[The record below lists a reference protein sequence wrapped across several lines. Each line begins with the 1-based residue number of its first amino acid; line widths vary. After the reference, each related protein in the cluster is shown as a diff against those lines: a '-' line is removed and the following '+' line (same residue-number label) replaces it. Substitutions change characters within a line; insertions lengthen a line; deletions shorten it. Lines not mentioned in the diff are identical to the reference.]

1 MKHMFAQSLWST
13 PQNQGVQGMGFRP
26 GPVQVQVQPS
36 PLRRPIGLSGSQV
49 AGRILPLRSE
59 QPKAMEGDCA
69 DGHCE
74 VRPSSVRPPGIQ
86 VAPKGADCPVCRSF
100 GGGKGRF

>member
-26 GPVQVQVQPS
+26 GPVQVQMQPS
-36 PLRRPIGLSGSQV
+36 PLRRPIQL
-49 AGRILPLRSE
+49 AGAGPNPARVLPLRTE
-59 QPKAMEGDCA
+59 QASMEGDCA

-74 VRPSSVRPPGIQ
+74 VRPSNNVPRGIPVGQ
-86 VAPKGADCPVCRSF
+86 KGADCPVCRSF